1 MPIINGMKM
10 ACEPCIRG
18 HRSTKC
24 THASERLMVPVKKPG
39 RPLTACPHLQPSS
52 CGCSSVTAAIPR
64 KSQCGCGPGS
74 KTAKTAVKTEPQPVD
89 SPITES
95 PSPVARDFKIKK
107 TTSKTKSRKQ
117 SYDASVLNRV
127 DPNSVNVVPFTPRPQ
142 QLIAPAL
149 PNEAKSAAPLAPYTN
164 GNQNHTYQQT
174 QPPLPY
180 NTDSPYVP
188 VNGNGVYPGLNGNG
202 VNHPF
207 IPLDQL
213 PGTMLSSR
221 SNSTG
226 SSYGT
231 PANGV
236 KLENETH
243 ESEIPQSSC
252 CSKPA
257 TSAPLDGMIFANGTP
272 LTTMPNYTYVPTYPL
287 PAPLYPYPQPTLFAY
302 PPSYGSHNNP
312 LQPASWRQNIYAAPP
327 DIPLYPLQPDLNMAL
342 HSCGCGP
349 TCQCVGCAAHP
360 YNDATQEYVRSAY
373 AEPVSPP
380 DAYGVVYPPVFP
392 GDDSATVLE
401 HGASAKESPSEGGSM
416 AEDQALSPS
425 DFFFVS
431 YPLSGEGCGGDT
443 TSCPCG
449 DGCQC
454 LGCTI
459 HALDEVGEAVG
470 MARGEGVVGPTV
482 PVPAQVV
489 EKETVEVE
497 VPPVEGEKGEKK
509 SCCCG

>member
-24 THASERLMVPVKKPG
+24 THANERLMVPVKKPG
-39 RPLTACPHLQPSS
+39 RPLTACPHLQPQS
-52 CGCSSVTAAIPR
+52 CGCSSITAAIPR
-64 KSQCGCGPGS
+64 KSQCGCGPES
-74 KTAKTAVKTEPQPVD
+74 KTGKTATTVKTEPQTVD

-107 TTSKTKSRKQ
+107 ASKAKNRKQ
-117 SYDASVLNRV
+117 SYDAAVLNRV
-127 DPNSVNVVPFTPRPQ
+127 DPSSVNVVPFTPRPQ

-149 PNEAKSAAPLAPYTN
+149 PNEAKPAMQIAPYTN

-174 QPPLPY
+174 QPLPY
-180 NTDSPYVP
+180 SADTPYAP
-188 VNGNGVYPGLNGNG
+188 VNGNGVYPGSNGNG
-202 VNHPF
+202 VGRPF
-207 IPLDQL
+207 VPHDQL

-221 SNSTG
+221 SNSAG
-226 SSYGT
+226 SSYGAPT
-231 PANGV
+231 NGV
-236 KLENETH
+236 KPEYDTH

-257 TSAPLDGMIFANGTP
+257 PDASLDGMIFANGAP
-272 LTTMPNYTYVPTYPL
+272 LPTMPNYTYVPTYPIS
-287 PAPLYPYPQPTLFAY
+287 APLYPYPQPTLFAY

-312 LQPASWRQNIYAAPP
+312 LQPASWRQNMYAAPSDVP
-327 DIPLYPLQPDLNMAL
+327 PYPLQPDLNMAL

-380 DAYGVVYPPVFP
+380 DAYGVVYPPVYP
-392 GDDSATVLE
+392 TNDGTAVLE
-401 HGASAKESPSEGGSM
+401 HGAGANESTHETPSEGGSM
-416 AEDQALSPS
+416 ADEQALSPS

-431 YPLSGEGCGGDT
+431 YPLSGDGCGGDT

-459 HALDEVGEAVG
+459 HALDEVGKAAG
-470 MARGEGVVGPTV
+470 MVAGEEVVPS
-482 PVPAQVV
+482 VPAPAV
-489 EKETVEVE
+489 EKESGDAPAAETSN
-497 VPPVEGEKGEKK
+497 GEKK